1 MPDKSDKKEKVFSP
15 IPIKAKSII
24 AVASG
29 KGGVGKTTV
38 TVQLAL
44 RLAEKKKKVGLLDA
58 DIYGPNVPIMLGIE
72 NEVAGIEGSKLI
84 PIKKFDLNIMSVG
97 FITPPEKAL
106 IWRGPLAN
114 KIIEQFL
121 SDVDWGDLD
130 ILLIDLPPGTGDV
143 PLSIIQ
149 KTELTGGII
158 VTTPQEASIADVRKM
173 INMFQTTQTRII
185 GIVENMKYLVCPD
198 CTSRIELYPSP
209 DKRSIP
215 QILGFDL
222 LAEFPFDPRIG
233 ARSDDGQVSHLKE
246 KKGAIF
252 QESQKLAEKVLA
264 FAKL

>member
-1 MPDKSDKKEKVFSP
+1 MPDKKDKIFSP
-15 IPIKAKSII
+15 IAITAKNII

-44 RLAEKKKKVGLLDA
+44 RLAEKKLKVGLLDA
-58 DIYGPNVPIMLGIE
+58 DIYGPNVPIMLGLEKEI
-72 NEVAGIEGSKLI
+72 ARIEGSKLF
-84 PIKKFDLNIMSVG
+84 PVEKLGLKIMSVG

-114 KIIEQFL
+114 KIIEQFIR
-121 SDVDWGDLD
+121 DVAWGDLD

-149 KTELTGGII
+149 KTDLSGGII

-185 GIVENMKYLVCPD
+185 GIVENMKYLNCPD
-198 CTSRIELYPSP
+198 CTSRIELYPNR
-209 DKRSIP
+209 DKRSIS
-215 QILGFDL
+215 QVLGFEL
-222 LAEFPFDPRIG
+222 LAELPFEPQIG
-233 ARSDDGQVSHLKE
+233 ARTDDGQVLHLKN
-246 KKGAIF
+246 KNRSIL
-252 QESQKLAEKVLA
+252 QESQKLAKKVLT
-264 FAKL
+264 FIRK